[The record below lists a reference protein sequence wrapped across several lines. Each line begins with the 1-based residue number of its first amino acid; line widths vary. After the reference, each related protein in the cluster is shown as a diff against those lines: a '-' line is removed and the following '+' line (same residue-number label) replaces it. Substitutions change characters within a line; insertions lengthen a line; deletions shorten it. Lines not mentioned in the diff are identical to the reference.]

1 SHMFLNQDTGTRML
15 LTNRH
20 EQSSIRAMQIACPHC
35 QAVYQVKA
43 EGIHAIFICHRCGTE
58 FGYGNEPE
66 STDETSGRTPE
77 EQLPLFSQPAAS
89 PPAEASTPESHA
101 MQKSE
106 RSATVAGDSED
117 IVAAADEASSADTT
131 PRDETAAE
139 LLPPPERAVA
149 RIWPWLTAMLIIIG
163 GTGFWL
169 KHEVWLDNTWFRSL
183 LINMHLPVT
192 VRNKD
197 WHIIPDSVHA
207 QWIKRSDGSQALL
220 IEGRIEN
227 LLYSEIPL
235 PEIEIRFYSA
245 LDPEKPMATRRL
257 VITQPPTIEAIR
269 QAPFHAPPADKVPV
283 AARGERGFVLL
294 LDSLPE
300 NTGDFTLTAIAGKK
314 P

>member
-1 SHMFLNQDTGTRML
+1 
-15 LTNRH
+15 
-20 EQSSIRAMQIACPHC
+20 MQIACPHC

-58 FGYGNEPE
+58 FGYGDEPDTSNEL
-66 STDETSGRTPE
+66 STRTPE
-77 EQLPLFSQPAAS
+77 EQLPLFSQPTAS
-89 PPAEASTPESHA
+89 PPAAASTPESHA
-101 MQKSE
+101 MQESE
-106 RSATVAGDSED
+106 TPSAVAERTVAGDTGE
-117 IVAAADEASSADTT
+117 IVAAADEASPADAA
-131 PRDETAAE
+131 PRDEIPAD
-139 LLPPPERAVA
+139 LLQPPERAVA
-149 RIWPWLTAMLIIIG
+149 RIWPWLTTMLIIIG

-183 LINMHLPVT
+183 LINMHLPMT

-245 LDPEKPMATRRL
+245 LDPEQPIATRRL

-269 QAPFHAPPADKVPV
+269 QVPFQAPPADRVPV

-294 LDSLPE
+294 LESLPE
-300 NTGDFTLTAIAGKK
+300 NTGDFTLTAIAEKK

>member
-1 SHMFLNQDTGTRML
+1 ML

-20 EQSSIRAMQIACPHC
+20 EQSSICAMQIACPHC
-35 QAVYQVKA
+35 QAVYHVKA

-58 FGYGNEPE
+58 FGYGDEPE
-66 STDETSGRTPE
+66 TTDETSDRTPE

-89 PPAEASTPESHA
+89 PPADTSAPDSYA

-106 RSATVAGDSED
+106 TSSAMAEKAVAGDSRGS
-117 IVAAADEASSADTT
+117 IAASDETSSADAT
-131 PRDETAAE
+131 PRDETTAD

-149 RIWPWLTAMLIIIG
+149 RIWPWLTTMLIIIG

-183 LINMHLPVT
+183 LVNMHLPVT

-197 WHIIPDSVHA
+197 WHIVPDSVHA

-245 LDPEKPMATRRL
+245 LDPEKPVATRRL

-269 QAPFHAPPADKVPV
+269 QAPFHAPPADRVPV

-294 LDSLPE
+294 LESLPE
-300 NTGDFTLTAIAGKK
+300 NTGDFTLTAIAGK
-314 P
+314 